1 MSLFDISFYA
11 FAAGAIISAAM
22 MVFARNLIYCAV
34 GLLFALANVAAIY
47 VLLGA
52 DFLAAT
58 QLMIYVG
65 GILAL
70 LLFGIM
76 LSVKFTGVELR
87 TGTLQMLPGLL
98 VVTGLLLVLIRMIFR
113 TQWPT
118 IEPGGFD
125 PTTASIGR
133 HFMTDYLIP
142 FEVASV
148 LLLIALIGAAYMARR
163 ERS

>member
-1 MSLFDISFYA
+1 MNAFDISFYI
-11 FAAGAIISAAM
+11 FAAGAVVSAAV

-34 GLLFALANVAAIY
+34 GLLFALANIAAIY

-98 VVTGLLLVLIRMIFR
+98 VVAGLLGLLIRMILR
-113 TQWPT
+113 TEWAML
-118 IEPGGFD
+118 EPGEFQ

-148 LLLIALIGAAYMARR
+148 LLLVALIGAAYMARR
-163 ERS
+163 EKS

>member
-1 MSLFDISFYA
+1 MSLYDFAFYV
-11 FAAGAIISAAM
+11 FAIGAVISAGV

-34 GLLFALANVAAIY
+34 GLLFALANIAAIY

-58 QLMIYVG
+58 QLLVYVG

-87 TGTLQMLPGLL
+87 TDTLQMLPAL
-98 VVTGLLLVLIRMIFR
+98 VAVLVLFIILARMVYR
-113 TQWPT
+113 TQWLAGPA
-118 IEPGGFD
+118 GKFA
-125 PTTASIGR
+125 PTTATIGT
-133 HFMTDYLIP
+133 HLMTDFLIP

-148 LLLIALIGAAYMARR
+148 LLLVALLGAAYMARR
-163 ERS
+163 EKT